1 MSRSFAPQVGHHQEV
16 QPQKQG
22 FTTSV
27 QIPSAS
33 FHQSSVSRMGLSS
46 ENARM
51 DLNESAERLNA
62 QVEAIKVLS
71 TVRQMQDEIQDINQQ
86 IEMENAKFPTSR
98 SEAGSLESEIEQLE
112 SEMQLFPSAT
122 MLTAEDSN
130 DDLGDALR
138 LLAAKQKLQNTQ
150 KLIAEAQLRKAE
162 SALQQQQ
169 QLEREKEDFISQI
182 EATKRKQVDIRK
194 QQIRSK
200 MRSAFLDRIK
210 KKKAQDAHKNLFAA
224 SNQRIITR
232 LEDMKN
238 RRKKIA
244 ELKKK
249 KAVQQQLSKVNAV
262 RLLQQKKLSNLRKG
276 QQSRSPSTAALL
288 KATQTSSAL
297 TKLSPNEKL
306 QMLSWLD
313 LERNAEILASTDRKI
328 KEKMKAKLT
337 SDKLVRQA
345 ARQIVDDYDDY
356 YDDLTDEE
364 IDEILLTIAGGEV
377 EDDYYDDFIDEYVDD
392 DIDLLDL
399 LGDYDVDPIRPVAP
413 APVAPV
419 APIVPAV
426 PQATPAPLLPQAQPF
441 VGHPP
446 TAGVFTPTAAPVAPF
461 FPYGGAGPT
470 SPAGPVYHPHT
481 TPTPYHPSVTPS
493 GYHAPVTPS
502 YGAPLAPV
510 KSSYGPPPTPP
521 SYHHDSRHHDYH
533 HHSKP
538 YDYHDDHHKTTVTH
552 LHFPVRPKKPYPA
565 TIPTSP
571 PPAKIEIHHH
581 HSTPRPEP
589 LHYKE
594 DHFFHTKP
602 TPKPY
607 FSTRPPRRP
616 HHYDLHDHHGPPYTT
631 NHGYDDDY
639 DYEYYD
645 SYDPPPHFEPHK
657 IKSHYIH
664 PTVPAPYK
672 YSTPSPKPYI
682 NTYSTP
688 VTPKPFIDHTT
699 TLKPYHAPRYI
710 PEEEYYRGYDHAPL
724 RHHDHHAPLR
734 HHPSDHLGPPHHGP
748 HHGPDHFSGQQFLS
762 HVGHI
767 FDGAAT
773 GQLHPS
779 EVGPIVGSTLLQD
792 IQDKV
797 HSELNIGPEGGKY
810 TKIVV
815 GETTPVPPAEP
826 PPFLPGLGGFQP
838 RVDITP
844 KSKPVKKVVHK
855 RHGHI
860 RHDGYPSG
868 SNDKPQKSNK
878 VPPRPKKGRP
888 QPEGQL
894 SFSELMSD
902 FLQKPLPFK
911 AAQKSRHL
919 DPKDPPYG

>member
-1 MSRSFAPQVGHHQEV
+1 
-16 QPQKQG
+16 
-22 FTTSV
+22 
-27 QIPSAS
+27 
-33 FHQSSVSRMGLSS
+33 MGLSS

-71 TVRQMQDEIQDINQQ
+71 TVRQMQDEIQDINEQ
-86 IEMENAKFPTSR
+86 IEQENKKLNTNSVG
-98 SEAGSLESEIEQLE
+98 GSSSMESEIEQLE
-112 SEMQLFPSAT
+112 SEMQLFSSQT

-130 DDLGDALR
+130 DDLSDALR

-169 QLEREKEDFISQI
+169 QLEREKESFISQI
-182 EATKRKQVDIRK
+182 EATKRKEVDRRKLQVRA
-194 QQIRSK
+194 K
-200 MRSAFLDRIK
+200 MRAAFLDRIK

-224 SNQRIITR
+224 SNQRVITR

-238 RRKKIA
+238 RRQKIA

-249 KAVQQQLSKVNAV
+249 RVVQQQLSKVNAV

-276 QQSRSPSTAALL
+276 QQNQSPSIASTAALL
-288 KATQTSSAL
+288 RATQTSSAL

-313 LERNAEILASTDRKI
+313 LERNSEILASTDRKI

-364 IDEILLTIAGGEV
+364 IDEILLTIAGGDATSV

-392 DIDLLDL
+392 VDLLDI
-399 LGDYDVDPIRPVAP
+399 LGDYDVEPIRPA

-419 APIVPAV
+419 APIVPAI

-441 VGHPP
+441 IGHSP
-446 TAGVFTPTAAPVAPF
+446 AVGVFTPTASPASPF
-461 FPYGGAGPT
+461 FPFGGAGGPT

-481 TPTPYHPSVTPS
+481 TPTPYHHSVTPS
-493 GYHAPVTPS
+493 GYHAPVTSS
-502 YGAPLAPV
+502 YGAPLGPV
-510 KSSYGPPPTPP
+510 QSSYGPPPTPP
-521 SYHHDSRHHDYH
+521 SYHHDNHHYNDYH
-533 HHSKP
+533 RKP
-538 YDYHDDHHKTTVTH
+538 SYHDEPHKTTVTH
-552 LHFPVRPKKPYPA
+552 LHFPAKLKKPYHPTPA
-565 TIPTSP
+565 PT

-589 LHYKE
+589 LYKE
-594 DHFFHTKP
+594 EHYYNTKI

-607 FSTRPPRRP
+607 FTTRPPRRP
-616 HHYDLHDHHGPPYTT
+616 HHYDPLPPGPPYSH
-631 NHGYDDDY
+631 HGYDDDY

-645 SYDPPPHFEPHK
+645 SYDPPAHFEPHK
-657 IKSHYIH
+657 IRSHYIH
-664 PTVPAPYK
+664 PTTPAPYK

-688 VTPKPFIDHTT
+688 VTPKPFHDHTT
-699 TLKPYHAPRYI
+699 TLQPYHAPRYI
-710 PEEEYYRGYDHAPL
+710 PEEEYYHGYDPPPRDHHAPL

-734 HHPSDHLGPPHHGP
+734 HHPEHHTIPPPHGHGHHSDHFSRPPSHHGHG
-748 HHGPDHFSGQQFLS
+748 HHPDHFSGQQFLS

-797 HSELNIGPEGGKY
+797 HSELNIGPEGGRY
-810 TKIVV
+810 TKLVV

-860 RHDGYPSG
+860 SRHDGYHSS
-868 SNDKPQKSNK
+868 SNDKPQKSKK
-878 VPPRPKKGRP
+878 VPKKPQKGRP
-888 QPEGQL
+888 RPEGQL

-902 FLQKPLPFK
+902 FLQKPLPFN

-919 DPKDPPYG
+919 DSKDPPYG